1 MLRTDVGSS
10 PIKEN
15 AKSKMTL
22 KTNTDSLFVPQ
33 KPSSSVRL
41 SLFLGLLL
49 LGLLPLALLPG
60 ALRALPGTD
69 LAQLHVGATLNGGG
83 HVTLLDLL
91 DSLVGGR
98 NGKSLGNKG
107 NLLNVGRVGLGLTLL
122 GGVGPAG
129 EDNQALLVGLEAGD
143 VGGKGLLA
151 LVLTAGVDRDTDGG
165 SELAGD
171 ASLLQLSDGEATA
184 LTNAAVVADGRAAND
199 GAKLVER
206 TRGDSGGLGLTC
218 DTSRGLLAGLFQG
231 C

>member
-1 MLRTDVGSS
+1 M
-10 PIKEN
+10 
-15 AKSKMTL
+15 
-22 KTNTDSLFVPQ
+22 
-33 KPSSSVRL
+33 RL

-151 LVLTAGVDRDTDGG
+151 LVLTAGVDRDTDSG

-171 ASLLQLSDGEATA
+171 ASLLWSSNQPSIPSHYMLHNRSSYLQLSDGEATA